1 MQYTYVR
8 GVYLRE
14 ASDRPESAL
23 KWREKP
29 ERHFPFGRRYQLRG
43 EDQIFPGICG
53 LIFHENPIFRE
64 AFIHEILFHGR
75 RFRAWFIAALTAG
88 DNEDSIWI
96 FKGICVCTVETECQR
111 AAGTSGTYV
120 RAKYDDVVKTGC
132 RSLNG
137 HFYNHSFH
145 TGKEKKRSGAEN
157 HQPCS
162 YCTGKM
168 GEETMVK

>member
-1 MQYTYVR
+1 MQGAADVKAVAYDTDGSIV
-8 GVYLRE
+8 
-14 ASDRPESAL
+14 
-23 KWREKP
+23 
-29 ERHFPFGRRYQLRG
+29 RYQLRG

-137 HFYNHSFH
+137 PFYNHSFH